1 MTGANLPEG
10 FADLE
15 PFVADWVLP
24 TSTAR
29 SRKRNS
35 SQMSEITAFYDA
47 LQPRLKAVLE
57 HLGTVPYDDT
67 MPDEEHRLLGLA
79 LSLAE
84 ITPAVEWYDQ
94 PGVIDGFDPERFV
107 LTTELP

>member
-1 MTGANLPEG
+1 VTGANLPEG

-24 TSTAR
+24 TSTDR
-29 SRKRNS
+29 TRKRNS
-35 SQMSEITAFYDA
+35 SQMSEITAFYDTM
-47 LQPRLKAVLE
+47 QPRLEDVLE
-57 HLGTVPYDDT
+57 HLSLVPYNET
-67 MPDEEHRLLGLA
+67 MPEDEHRLLGLA

-84 ITPAVEWYDQ
+84 ITPAVEWYGQ

-107 LTTELP
+107 LTTELL